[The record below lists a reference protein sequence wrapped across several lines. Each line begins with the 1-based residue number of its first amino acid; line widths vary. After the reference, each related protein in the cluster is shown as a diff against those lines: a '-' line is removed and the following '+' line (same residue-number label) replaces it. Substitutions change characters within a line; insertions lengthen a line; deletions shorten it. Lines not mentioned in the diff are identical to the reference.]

1 MQSSKLAEHTAIW
14 DSGQAAK
21 PHHLPL
27 ILIHGLGLDHHCFD
41 GMLPALSKTHRVIG
55 FDLAGHGQT
64 RIVDDERP
72 SLDLFSRQTLGVM
85 DRLGIDKAVLIGFSL
100 GGMIN
105 RRFAMDYPDRVAGL
119 VIMNSPHNRGDAGQK
134 AVEDRAR
141 KTLDEGVSAT
151 MEATLARWYTDAFR
165 KNHPDLMQQT
175 ARQLMSNDPHWYAD
189 CRFVLAAGVR
199 ELIKPEPPI
208 KCPSLIITCEND
220 SGSTPAMSHDIGGEI
235 TPSETVI
242 IPELQHLG
250 LIESPTL
257 FSDTI
262 QPYLNTYHM

>member
-1 MQSSKLAEHTAIW
+1 
-14 DSGQAAK
+14 
-21 PHHLPL
+21 
-27 ILIHGLGLDHHCFD
+27 
-41 GMLPALSKTHRVIG
+41 
-55 FDLAGHGQT
+55 
-64 RIVDDERP
+64 
-72 SLDLFSRQTLGVM
+72 
-85 DRLGIDKAVLIGFSL
+85 
-100 GGMIN
+100 
-105 RRFAMDYPDRVAGL
+105 MDYPDRVAGL

-141 KTLDEGVSAT
+141 KTYDEGVSAT

-189 CRFVLAAGVR
+189 CRFVLAAGVL

-208 KCPSLIITCEND
+208 QCPSLIITCEND

-250 LIESPTL
+250 LIEAPTL

-262 QPYLNTYHM
+262 QPYLNTYHL